1 MSGILS
7 FLVTLAILYLDPF
20 GLGAATDRYSKQLFY
35 QLYAPFYDTK
45 GQDHTSV
52 VLVTDATAQAM
63 GGEWPVSYTAHAV
76 MLEAIL
82 EERPAALM
90 IDILFLDQR
99 DGLED
104 LKRVLRENK
113 EKDNIPVYVAAPPAQ
128 LGLGASV
135 LDDLAPDVVKFVSVE
150 IPDFYHDSQVYPPFT
165 IQYEKQDRFLLP
177 SAAFQIMEDFCVSD
191 KKAAWCPDDFSRD
204 ALSKDMEVIW
214 GVNPP
219 NYAIIEGL
227 EEEKE
232 YEYIYPCEAI
242 ESLEYR
248 FINMMFS
255 GRDTLRQTCFYT
267 PTVESHDIYN
277 TVNKSFSR
285 NIINDRVVFYG
296 MKITGV
302 HDNILPPTHFLTP
315 GVHLH
320 AMAMDNLIVY
330 GEEYISEDNSNS
342 KIVDNLD
349 VILALALTV
358 LMIFYQRISQTNNLA
373 GSISLGIIFFVASF
387 AVGLLATLV
396 TFKILNLPP
405 MNWLAAS
412 SMPIFVSVTGAAA
425 RSKR

>member
-1 MSGILS
+1 MQPTGAPLYNLRAGETASLRCLGDGVVGLPCRTRCALCSCCCAQNNSFQSQPECKNCNSLLSGILS

-177 SAAFQIMEDFCVSD
+177 
-191 KKAAWCPDDFSRD
+191 
-204 ALSKDMEVIW
+204 LS
-214 GVNPP
+214 
-219 NYAIIEGL
+219 
-227 EEEKE
+227 
-232 YEYIYPCEAI
+232 
-242 ESLEYR
+242 
-248 FINMMFS
+248 
-255 GRDTLRQTCFYT
+255 
-267 PTVESHDIYN
+267 
-277 TVNKSFSR
+277 
-285 NIINDRVVFYG
+285 
-296 MKITGV
+296 
-302 HDNILPPTHFLTP
+302 
-315 GVHLH
+315 
-320 AMAMDNLIVY
+320 LIH
-330 GEEYISEDNSNS
+330 I
-342 KIVDNLD
+342 
-349 VILALALTV
+349 
-358 LMIFYQRISQTNNLA
+358 
-373 GSISLGIIFFVASF
+373 
-387 AVGLLATLV
+387 
-396 TFKILNLPP
+396 
-405 MNWLAAS
+405 
-412 SMPIFVSVTGAAA
+412 
-425 RSKR
+425 